1 MGLVN
6 MDAGPFAFPEFR
18 IGAEVAIDQI
28 NATGGIN
35 GTTIE
40 VVSCSTDLTPEASV
54 DCANQLVEA
63 DVAVAF
69 TAIDL
74 ASDAALPVYQEAGI
88 PYVTTNSWG
97 SVQSNA
103 DGSHILHLPG
113 QGYAV
118 GAIALAQ
125 QLGLT
130 KIAQPYEVSPSAED
144 LALVQVPPIAEQ
156 MGVEIQPI
164 AVDGAAPDWAAAL
177 ATAQSSGA
185 EMVWAQLSEPGC
197 TAMVAAARAA
207 NFDGPVVAGECS
219 AFIAE
224 LGPDAVGVY
233 TLQNTLQP
241 TTRASA
247 PPEIAQRLDEYAQLM
262 DDAGQSKYTEGY
274 ATWPYGGL
282 MELREILESI
292 DGQVNAGSVEA
303 ALDEDVDVP
312 GWFGESI
319 NCGAPRWPESSANC
333 SAALSVYQVAEGDDG
348 ALVRNMVIDF
358 FDTYDR
364 AQQ

>member
-1 MGLVN
+1 MTITRSTQIDPTYRGRSGSARRARDRLRLRRRRFDAPRDAAPASSPGSAAPVDANDATTASTATGDTIRMGLVN

-35 GTTIE
+35 GATIE

-69 TAIDL
+69 TAIDF

-224 LGPDAVGVY
+224 LGAGCRRG
-233 TLQNTLQP
+233 LH
-241 TTRASA
+241 AA
-247 PPEIAQRLDEYAQLM
+247 EHAAA
-262 DDAGQSKYTEGY
+262 DDQGIGTS
-274 ATWPYGGL
+274 
-282 MELREILESI
+282 
-292 DGQVNAGSVEA
+292 
-303 ALDEDVDVP
+303 
-312 GWFGESI
+312 
-319 NCGAPRWPESSANC
+319 
-333 SAALSVYQVAEGDDG
+333 
-348 ALVRNMVIDF
+348 
-358 FDTYDR
+358 
-364 AQQ
+364 